1 MHVWALLLLL
11 AAPFWEKAPAGWT
24 RLELSEIRRQS
35 PWARPAMAIGP
46 IGGTGVATYLA
57 TAQPI
62 RDAEAEMA
70 RRANIKPEENPLA
83 DYYEFLDQNKGKV
96 VVLAI
101 YFPDWAQLSD
111 GKEVKQ
117 MEENCLMRVGKKKL
131 HMTGHFSPTVHDPYL
146 RLIFPRELSV
156 KDKSI
161 AFELYLPGVVGSYR
175 EVEYGIGDLVYKG
188 KPEL

>member
-1 MHVWALLLLL
+1 MHVWALLLLF
-11 AAPFWEKAPAGWT
+11 AAPFWEKAPAEWT
-24 RLELSEIRRQS
+24 KLELSEIRRES
-35 PWARPAMAIGP
+35 PWAHPAMAIGP
-46 IGGTGVATYLA
+46 IAGTGVATYLA

-83 DYYEFLDQNKGKV
+83 DYYDFLDQNKGKV

-101 YFPDWAQLSD
+101 YFPDWAQLAD

-117 MEENCLMRVGKKKL
+117 MEENCVMRVGKKKL
-131 HMTGHFSPTVHDPYL
+131 RMTGHFSPTVHDPFL
-146 RLIFPRELSV
+146 RLIFPRDLSA

-161 AFELYLPGVVGSYR
+161 AFELYLPGVIGSYR
-175 EVEYGIGDLVYKG
+175 EVEYGIGDLGYKG